1 MAITLA
7 DVERVALL
15 ARLRL
20 SADELQAMTTELA
33 SVVAYVDELAQVD
46 TEAIEPMAHAVEV
59 TNVLRDDLLTP
70 SLNREEALQNA
81 PARNDLGFLVPPVL
95 GD

>member
-7 DVERVALL
+7 EVERVALL

-20 SADELQAMTTELA
+20 SPDELEAMTTELA
-33 SVVAYVDELAQVD
+33 RVVAYVDELAQVD
-46 TEAIEPMAHAVEV
+46 TEGIEPMAHAVEV
-59 TNVLRDDLLTP
+59 VNVLRDDVLTP
-70 SLNREEALQNA
+70 SLDREAALQNA
-81 PARNDLGFLVPPVL
+81 PARNSLGFLVPPVL

>member
-7 DVERVALL
+7 EVERVALL

-20 SADELQAMTTELA
+20 NPDELLAMTTELA
-33 SVVAYVDELAQVD
+33 RVVAYVDELSEVD
-46 TEAIEPMAHAVEV
+46 TEGIEPMAHAVEV
-59 TNVLRDDLLTP
+59 VNVLRDDTLAP
-70 SLNREEALQNA
+70 SLDREEALQNA
-81 PARNDLGFLVPPVL
+81 PARNELGFLVPPVL

>member
-7 DVERVALL
+7 EVERVALL

-20 SADELQAMTTELA
+20 SSDELQAMTTELA
-33 SVVAYVDELAQVD
+33 RVVAYVDELAQVD
-46 TEAIEPMAHAVEV
+46 TEGIEPMAHAVEV
-59 TNVLRDDLLTP
+59 TNILREDVLAS
-70 SLNREEALQNA
+70 SLDREEALQNA
-81 PARNDLGFLVPPVL
+81 PARNAQGFLVPPVL

>member
-7 DVERVALL
+7 EVERVALL

-20 SADELQAMTTELA
+20 SSEELQAMTTELA
-33 SVVAYVDELAQVD
+33 RVVAYVDELAQVD
-46 TEAIEPMAHAVEV
+46 TEGIEPMAHAIEV
-59 TNVLRDDLLTP
+59 TNVLRDDRVAP
-70 SLNREEALQNA
+70 SLDREEALRNA
-81 PARNDLGFLVPPVL
+81 PLRNDTGFLVPPVL